1 MTKPILIFLLTLY
14 AFLNT
19 SFAQISNSQEVVFST
34 DELKADLKYLKTKL
48 ENNHPGLYLYTSKP
62 AIDKVFDS
70 LENSIFKPLT
80 ELEFYRHVTIISS
93 VIKDGHTIILPG
105 EEITNSQGN
114 TNTFLPYHFVILNN
128 QLFAD
133 MVYTSDSSIPA
144 GAEITSINNVDAAE
158 IIRQLSERQVRDG
171 NNLTYPIWILSN
183 YFRQYYSFIFG
194 HPANYAINYKIN
206 GQINA
211 ASIKAL
217 TKDSIYFYRQKN
229 YPGKTFSNL
238 SNEGLKLKIEND
250 NKYAILTIKDF
261 HNDILKKEYKQN
273 FDKVISSYFEQI
285 NDSKTENLILD
296 LRNNQG
302 GDIENGVYLLSYLLD
317 KPFSVVQE
325 YFCIEN
331 GELKHCNGPS
341 SGQHNPKSSSF
352 KGKLYVLINGGSFSN
367 SGIVSSCLQA
377 NKRATFIGQE
387 TGGNPNVITGFIKG
401 IKLPNTKIQVQ
412 IPTKQFVITNKENN
426 NGQGLMPSQLVIPKL
441 ADILEG
447 KDTELDYTIDLISNK
462 NNKGMAN

>member
-19 SFAQISNSQEVVFST
+19 SFAQISDSQEVVFST

-70 LENSIFKPLT
+70 LENSISKPLT

-93 VIKDGHTIILPG
+93 IIKDGHTIILPG

-128 QLFAD
+128 QLFSD

-238 SNEGLKLKIEND
+238 PNEGLKLKIEND

-261 HNDILKKEYKQN
+261 HNDVLKKEYKQN

-387 TGGNPNVITGFIKG
+387 TGGNPNVITGFIKE

-441 ADILEG
+441 ADILEV
-447 KDTELDYTIDLISNK
+447 KDTELDYTIDLIISK
-462 NNKGMAN
+462 TNNDR